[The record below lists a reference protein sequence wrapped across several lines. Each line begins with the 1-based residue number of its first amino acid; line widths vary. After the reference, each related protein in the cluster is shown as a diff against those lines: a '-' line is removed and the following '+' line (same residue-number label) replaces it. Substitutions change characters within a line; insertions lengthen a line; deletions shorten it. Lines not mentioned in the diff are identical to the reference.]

1 MMIDSILLFPY
12 SIALLIRNAIYR
24 KGTKRVRK
32 SEVPTI
38 CVGNITVG
46 GTGKTPHTELILRM
60 LKESERWGGAQV
72 AMLSRGYGR
81 KSRGFQRLIPDDN
94 SLLGG
99 DEALQICKKFPSVTV
114 AVDKN
119 RLEGCDL
126 LVHPEKLQ
134 AQSKV
139 AKRCRH
145 KEMPASDIIVLD
157 DAYQY
162 RKLGADL
169 NIVLVD
175 YSRPV
180 TKDSLLP
187 LGRLRDL
194 PRRLYDA
201 DVVIVSKC
209 PSYLQQDGKQE
220 MAAVLGFSSW
230 DPDTCRARTAK
241 GKEVTLLFTYTHYC
255 GSVPVYPETDNRYM
269 YARKVVLFSGI
280 AKDTPL
286 VNYLSDNYKVVRHFT
301 FPDHHRYKRADISS
315 ILSAVKQQP
324 TAAVATTEKDAQRL
338 LDYKAMPAKL
348 KERMFMVPIR
358 AVFLSENEEKIF
370 RSIIDNVR
378 A

>member
-12 SIALLIRNAIYR
+12 SITLLIRNALYR
-24 KGTKRVRK
+24 KGSKRVRK
-32 SEVPTI
+32 AEVPTI

-60 LKESERWGGAQV
+60 LAESERWHDAHV
-72 AMLSRGYGR
+72 AMLSRGYKR
-81 KSRGFQRLIPDDN
+81 KSRGFQRLLPDDN

-99 DEALQICKKFPSVTV
+99 DEPLQVCKKFPSVTV

-119 RLEGCDL
+119 RMEGCDF
-126 LVHPEKLQ
+126 LVHPEKLRN
-134 AQSKV
+134 SPK
-139 AKRCRH
+139 AKRCKH
-145 KEMPASDIIVLD
+145 KDLPASDIIVLD

-180 TKDSLLP
+180 TKDSLMP
-187 LGRLRDL
+187 IGRLRDL
-194 PRRLYDA
+194 PQRLYDA

-209 PSYLQQDGKQE
+209 PSYLMDDGREE
-220 MAAVLGFSSW
+220 MARTLGFCSY
-230 DPDTCRARTAK
+230 DQENCRARTSR

-255 GSVPVYPETDNRYM
+255 ESLPVFPEADNRYM
-269 YARKVVLFSGI
+269 YAQKVILFSGI

-286 VNYLSDNYKVVRHFT
+286 VNYLSDRYKVVRHFT
-301 FPDHHRYKRADISS
+301 FPDHHKYKKADISS
-315 ILSAVKQQP
+315 ILSAVKHQP

-338 LDYKAMPAKL
+338 LDYQAMPARL
-348 KERMFMVPIR
+348 KERLFMVPIR
-358 AVFLSENEEKIF
+358 AAFLSENEEMIF
-370 RSIIDNVR
+370 RSIIDNIRV
-378 A
+378 

>member
-12 SIALLIRNAIYR
+12 SITLLIRNALYR
-24 KGTKRVRK
+24 KGSKRVRK
-32 SEVPTI
+32 AEVPTI

-60 LKESERWGGAQV
+60 LAESERWHDAHV
-72 AMLSRGYGR
+72 AMLSRGYKR
-81 KSRGFQRLIPDDN
+81 KSRGFQRLLPDDN

-99 DEALQICKKFPSVTV
+99 DEPLQVCKKFPSVTV

-119 RLEGCDL
+119 RLEGCDF
-126 LVHPEKLQ
+126 LVDPEKLRNSPK
-134 AQSKV
+134 AE
-139 AKRCRH
+139 RCKH
-145 KEMPASDIIVLD
+145 KELPAADIIILD

-180 TKDSLLP
+180 TKDSLMP
-187 LGRLRDL
+187 IGRLRDL
-194 PRRLYDA
+194 PQRLYDA

-209 PSYLQQDGKQE
+209 PSYLMDDGREE
-220 MAAVLGFSSW
+220 MAKTLGFCSY
-230 DPDTCRARTAK
+230 DQENCRARTSR

-255 GSVPVYPETDNRYM
+255 ESLPVYPETDNRYM
-269 YARKVVLFSGI
+269 YAQKVILFSGI

-286 VNYLSDNYKVVRHFT
+286 VNCLSDRYKVVRHFT
-301 FPDHHRYKRADISS
+301 FPDHHKYKKADISS
-315 ILSAVKQQP
+315 ILSAVKHQP

-338 LDYKAMPAKL
+338 LDYRAMPAKL
-348 KERMFMVPIR
+348 KERLFMVPIR
-358 AVFLSENEEKIF
+358 AAFLSENEEMIF
-370 RSIIDNVR
+370 RSIIDNIRV
-378 A
+378 

>member
-12 SIALLIRNAIYR
+12 SITLLIRNALYR
-24 KGTKRVRK
+24 KGSKRVRK
-32 SEVPTI
+32 AEVPTI

-60 LKESERWGGAQV
+60 LAESERWHDAHV
-72 AMLSRGYGR
+72 AMLSRGYKR
-81 KSRGFQRLIPDDN
+81 KSRGFQRLLPDDN

-99 DEALQICKKFPSVTV
+99 DEPLQVCKKFPSVTV

-119 RLEGCDL
+119 RLEGCDF

-134 AQSKV
+134 NSPK
-139 AKRCRH
+139 AKRCKH
-145 KEMPASDIIVLD
+145 KDPTAADIIVLD

-180 TKDSLLP
+180 TKDSLMP
-187 LGRLRDL
+187 IGRLRDL
-194 PRRLYDA
+194 PQRLYDA

-209 PSYLQQDGKQE
+209 PSYLMDDGREE
-220 MAAVLGFSSW
+220 MARTLGFCSY
-230 DPDTCRARTAK
+230 DQENCRARTSR

-255 GSVPVYPETDNRYM
+255 ESLPVYPETDNRYM
-269 YARKVVLFSGI
+269 YAQKVILFSGI

-286 VNYLSDNYKVVRHFT
+286 VNYLSDRYKVVRHFT
-301 FPDHHRYKRADISS
+301 FPDHHKYKKADISS
-315 ILSAVKQQP
+315 ILSAVKHQP

-338 LDYKAMPAKL
+338 LDYRAMPARL
-348 KERMFMVPIR
+348 KERLFMVPIR
-358 AVFLSENEEKIF
+358 AAFLSENEEMIF
-370 RSIIDNVR
+370 RSIIDNIRV
-378 A
+378 

>member
-12 SIALLIRNAIYR
+12 SITLLIRNALYR
-24 KGTKRVRK
+24 KGSKRVRK
-32 SEVPTI
+32 AEVPTI

-60 LKESERWGGAQV
+60 LAESERWHDAHV
-72 AMLSRGYGR
+72 AMLSRGYKR
-81 KSRGFQRLIPDDN
+81 KSRGFQRLLPDDN

-99 DEALQICKKFPSVTV
+99 DEPLQVCKKFPSVTV

-119 RLEGCDL
+119 RLEGCDF
-126 LVHPEKLQ
+126 LVHPEKLRN
-134 AQSKV
+134 SPK
-139 AKRCRH
+139 AKCCKH
-145 KEMPASDIIVLD
+145 KDLPAADIIVLD

-180 TKDSLLP
+180 TKDSLMP
-187 LGRLRDL
+187 IGRLRDL
-194 PRRLYDA
+194 PQRLYDA

-209 PSYLQQDGKQE
+209 PSYLMDDGREE
-220 MAAVLGFSSW
+220 MARTLGFCSY
-230 DPDTCRARTAK
+230 DQENCRARTSS

-255 GSVPVYPETDNRYM
+255 ESLPVYPETDNRYM
-269 YARKVVLFSGI
+269 YAQKVILFSGI

-286 VNYLSDNYKVVRHFT
+286 VNYLSDRYKVVRHFT
-301 FPDHHRYKRADISS
+301 FPDHHKYKKADISS
-315 ILSAVKQQP
+315 ILSAVKHQP

-338 LDYKAMPAKL
+338 LDYRAMPARL
-348 KERMFMVPIR
+348 KERLFMVPIR
-358 AVFLSENEEKIF
+358 AAFLSENEEMIF
-370 RSIIDNVR
+370 RSIIDNIRV
-378 A
+378 

>member
-12 SIALLIRNAIYR
+12 SITLLIRNALYR
-24 KGTKRVRK
+24 KGSKRVRK
-32 SEVPTI
+32 AEVPTI

-60 LKESERWGGAQV
+60 LAESERWHDAHV
-72 AMLSRGYGR
+72 AMLSRGYKR
-81 KSRGFQRLIPDDN
+81 KSRGFQRLLPDDN

-99 DEALQICKKFPSVTV
+99 DEPLQVCKKFPSVTV

-119 RLEGCDL
+119 RMEGCDF
-126 LVHPEKLQ
+126 LVHPEKLRN
-134 AQSKV
+134 SPK
-139 AKRCRH
+139 AKRCKH
-145 KEMPASDIIVLD
+145 KDLPASDIIVLD

-180 TKDSLLP
+180 TKDSLMP
-187 LGRLRDL
+187 IGRLRDL
-194 PRRLYDA
+194 PQRLYDA

-209 PSYLQQDGKQE
+209 PSYLMDDGREE
-220 MAAVLGFSSW
+220 MARTLGFCSY
-230 DPDTCRARTAK
+230 DQENCRARTSR

-255 GSVPVYPETDNRYM
+255 ESLPVYHETDNRYM
-269 YARKVVLFSGI
+269 YAQKVILFSGI

-286 VNYLSDNYKVVRHFT
+286 VNYLSDRYKVVRHFT
-301 FPDHHRYKRADISS
+301 FPDHHKYKKADISS
-315 ILSAVKQQP
+315 ILSAVKHQP

-338 LDYKAMPAKL
+338 LDYRAMPARL
-348 KERMFMVPIR
+348 KERLFMVPIR
-358 AVFLSENEEKIF
+358 AAFLSENEEMIF
-370 RSIIDNVR
+370 RSIIDNIRV
-378 A
+378 

>member
-12 SIALLIRNAIYR
+12 SITLLIRNALYR
-24 KGTKRVRK
+24 KGSKRVRK
-32 SEVPTI
+32 AEVPTI

-60 LKESERWGGAQV
+60 LAESERWHDAHV
-72 AMLSRGYGR
+72 AMLSRGYKR
-81 KSRGFQRLIPDDN
+81 KSRGFQRLLPDDN

-99 DEALQICKKFPSVTV
+99 DEPLQVCKKFPSVTV

-119 RLEGCDL
+119 RLEGCDF

-134 AQSKV
+134 NSHK
-139 AKRCRH
+139 AKRCKH
-145 KEMPASDIIVLD
+145 KDLPAADIIVLD

-180 TKDSLLP
+180 TKDSLMP
-187 LGRLRDL
+187 IGRLRDL
-194 PRRLYDA
+194 PQRLYDA

-209 PSYLQQDGKQE
+209 PSYLMDDGREE
-220 MAAVLGFSSW
+220 MARTLGFCSY
-230 DPDTCRARTAK
+230 DQENCRARTSR

-255 GSVPVYPETDNRYM
+255 ESLPVYPETDNRYM
-269 YARKVVLFSGI
+269 YAQKVILFSGI

-286 VNYLSDNYKVVRHFT
+286 VNYLSDRYKVVRHFT
-301 FPDHHRYKRADISS
+301 FPDHHKYKKADISS
-315 ILSAVKQQP
+315 ILSAVKHQP

-338 LDYKAMPAKL
+338 LDYRAMPAKL
-348 KERMFMVPIR
+348 KERLFMVPIR
-358 AVFLSENEEKIF
+358 AAFLSEKEEMIF
-370 RSIIDNVR
+370 RSIIDNIRV
-378 A
+378 

>member
-12 SIALLIRNAIYR
+12 SITLLIRNALYR
-24 KGTKRVRK
+24 KGSKRVRK
-32 SEVPTI
+32 AEVPTI

-60 LKESERWGGAQV
+60 LAESERWHDAHV
-72 AMLSRGYGR
+72 AMLSRGYKR
-81 KSRGFQRLIPDDN
+81 KSRGFQRLLPDDN

-99 DEALQICKKFPSVTV
+99 DEPLQVCKKFPSVTV

-119 RLEGCDL
+119 RLEGCDF

-134 AQSKV
+134 NSSK
-139 AKRCRH
+139 AKRCKH
-145 KEMPASDIIVLD
+145 KDLPAADIIVLD

-180 TKDSLLP
+180 TKDSLMP
-187 LGRLRDL
+187 IGRLRDL
-194 PRRLYDA
+194 PQRLYDA

-209 PSYLQQDGKQE
+209 PSYLMDDGREE
-220 MAAVLGFSSW
+220 MARTLGFCSY
-230 DPDTCRARTAK
+230 DQENCRARTSR

-255 GSVPVYPETDNRYM
+255 ESLPVYPETDNRYM
-269 YARKVVLFSGI
+269 YAQKVILFSGI

-286 VNYLSDNYKVVRHFT
+286 VNYLSDRYKVVRHFT
-301 FPDHHRYKRADISS
+301 FPDHHKYKKADISS
-315 ILSAVKQQP
+315 ILSAVKHQP

-338 LDYKAMPAKL
+338 LDYRAMPAKL
-348 KERMFMVPIR
+348 KERLFMVPIR
-358 AVFLSENEEKIF
+358 AAFLSENEEMIF
-370 RSIIDNVR
+370 RSIIDNIRV
-378 A
+378 

>member
-12 SIALLIRNAIYR
+12 SITLLIRNALYR
-24 KGTKRVRK
+24 KGSKRVRK
-32 SEVPTI
+32 AEVPTI

-60 LKESERWGGAQV
+60 LAESERWHDAHV
-72 AMLSRGYGR
+72 AMLSRGYKR
-81 KSRGFQRLIPDDN
+81 KSRGFQRLLPDDN

-99 DEALQICKKFPSVTV
+99 DEPLQVCKKFPSVTV

-119 RLEGCDL
+119 RLEGCDF
-126 LVHPEKLQ
+126 LVHPEKLRN
-134 AQSKV
+134 SPK
-139 AKRCRH
+139 AKRCKH
-145 KEMPASDIIVLD
+145 KDLPAADIIVLD

-180 TKDSLLP
+180 TKDSLMP
-187 LGRLRDL
+187 IGRLRDL
-194 PRRLYDA
+194 PQRLYDA

-209 PSYLQQDGKQE
+209 PSYLMDDGREE
-220 MAAVLGFSSW
+220 MARTLGFCSY
-230 DPDTCRARTAK
+230 DQENCRARTSR

-255 GSVPVYPETDNRYM
+255 ESLPVYPETDNRYM
-269 YARKVVLFSGI
+269 YAQKVILFSGI

-286 VNYLSDNYKVVRHFT
+286 LNYLSDRYKVVRHFT
-301 FPDHHRYKRADISS
+301 FPDHHKYKKADISS
-315 ILSAVKQQP
+315 ILSAVKHQP

-338 LDYKAMPAKL
+338 LDYRAMPARL
-348 KERMFMVPIR
+348 KERLFMVPIR
-358 AVFLSENEEKIF
+358 AAFLSENEEMIF
-370 RSIIDNVR
+370 RSIIDNIRV
-378 A
+378 

>member
-12 SIALLIRNAIYR
+12 SITLLIRNALYR
-24 KGTKRVRK
+24 KGSKRVRK
-32 SEVPTI
+32 AEVPTI

-60 LKESERWGGAQV
+60 LAESERWHDAHV
-72 AMLSRGYGR
+72 AMLSRGYKR
-81 KSRGFQRLIPDDN
+81 KSRGFQRLLPDDN

-99 DEALQICKKFPSVTV
+99 DEPLQVCKKFPSVTV

-119 RLEGCDL
+119 RLEGCDF
-126 LVHPEKLQ
+126 LVHPEKLRN
-134 AQSKV
+134 SPK
-139 AKRCRH
+139 AKRCKH
-145 KEMPASDIIVLD
+145 KDLPAVDIIVLD

-180 TKDSLLP
+180 TKDSLMP
-187 LGRLRDL
+187 IGRLRDL
-194 PRRLYDA
+194 PQRLYDA

-209 PSYLQQDGKQE
+209 PSYLMDDGREE
-220 MAAVLGFSSW
+220 MAKTLGFCSY
-230 DPDTCRARTAK
+230 DQENCRARTSR

-255 GSVPVYPETDNRYM
+255 ESLPVYPETDNRYM
-269 YARKVVLFSGI
+269 YAQKVILFSGI

-286 VNYLSDNYKVVRHFT
+286 VNYLSDRYKVVRHFT
-301 FPDHHRYKRADISS
+301 FPDHHKYKKADISS
-315 ILSAVKQQP
+315 ILSAVKHQP

-338 LDYKAMPAKL
+338 LDYRAMPARL
-348 KERMFMVPIR
+348 KERLFMVPIR
-358 AVFLSENEEKIF
+358 AAFLSENEEMIF
-370 RSIIDNVR
+370 RSIIDNIRV
-378 A
+378 